1 MKKRL
6 FLVIAVITII
16 IVAAGCHLLPTEK
29 EPESNPVPT
38 PVTDAGVIAE
48 ANLVPAKYSA
58 LRFALPGKVAEI
70 TVTEGDYVEEG
81 QVLARLGNVESLEAQ
96 LLAADLAVV
105 EAEQR
110 LKEVKRYYA
119 DTDPIALA
127 ESALD
132 VAESQQLAAQKA
144 LDDAKIA
151 GLEPL
156 EAQLLAAD
164 MAVMEAEQTLNEL
177 EKHNA
182 DQDALDLAEA
192 ALDTAK
198 GQQRA
203 AQRALDDAST
213 ATYEP
218 LEAQL
223 SAADLA
229 VMDADQKLR
238 ELERKR
244 RDQDDVKLAQV
255 AYNLAKGQQRAARKA
270 LEEDVKLTAPFAGKV
285 ISIEL
290 EEGVY
295 TSPAEVAL
303 VLADNSTWYLET
315 FDLDENEVV
324 RISEGDRVEILFDA
338 LPGQSFTG
346 EVESI
351 SEYFLE
357 RFGNVTY
364 VVRIGLAEKDERLR
378 WGMTAEV
385 SFPE

>member
-6 FLVIAVITII
+6 FLVIAVITIV

-144 LDDAKIA
+144 LDDVKIA

-270 LEEDVKLTAPFAGKV
+270 LEEDVKLTAPFTGKV

-364 VVRIGLAEKDERLR
+364 VVRISLAEKDERLR

>member
-1 MKKRL
+1 MKKCV
-6 FLVIAVITII
+6 FLMITVSLII
-16 IVAAGCHLLPTEK
+16 FVAAGCYLIPTEK
-29 EPESNPVPT
+29 EPESNPVPM

-70 TVTEGDYVEEG
+70 TVAEGDLVEKG
-81 QVLARLGNVESLEAQ
+81 HVLARLGNVESLEAQ

-105 EAEQR
+105 EAGQR
-110 LKEVKRYYA
+110 LKEVKRYHA
-119 DTDPIALA
+119 DTDSVDLA
-127 ESALD
+127 KAALD
-132 VAESQQLAAQKA
+132 VTKNQQLAAQRT

-164 MAVMEAEQTLNEL
+164 LAVMEAEQTLNEL

-213 ATYEP
+213 ASYEP

-244 RDQDDVKLAQV
+244 LDQDDVSLAQA

-270 LEEDVKLTAPFAGKV
+270 LEEEVKLTAPFAGKV
-285 ISIEL
+285 IRIEL

-295 TSPAEVAL
+295 TSPAEVAII
-303 VLADNSTWYLET
+303 LADNTTWYLET

-338 LPGQSFTG
+338 LPGKSFTG

-364 VVRIGLAEKDERLR
+364 VVRISLAEKDERLR

-385 SFPE
+385 RFPE

>member
-6 FLVIAVITII
+6 FLVIAVITIV

-364 VVRIGLAEKDERLR
+364 VVRISLAEKDERLR

>member
-6 FLVIAVITII
+6 FLVIAVLTMI

-177 EKHNA
+177 EEHNA

-192 ALDTAK
+192 ALDTAE

-238 ELERKR
+238 ALERKR
-244 RDQDDVKLAQV
+244 REQDDVKLAQV
-255 AYNLAKGQQRAARKA
+255 AYDLAKGQQRAARKA

-364 VVRIGLAEKDERLR
+364 VVKISLAEKDERLR

>member
-6 FLVIAVITII
+6 FLVIIVILII
-16 IVAAGCHLLPTEK
+16 FVAAGCHLIPTEK

-70 TVTEGDYVEEG
+70 TVTEGDLVEKG
-81 QVLARLGNVESLEAQ
+81 HVLACLGNVESLEAQ

-105 EAEQR
+105 EAGQR
-110 LKEVKRYYA
+110 LKEVKRYHA
-119 DTDPIALA
+119 DTDSIDLA
-127 ESALD
+127 KAALD
-132 VAESQQLAAQKA
+132 VTKNQQLAAQRT

-164 MAVMEAEQTLNEL
+164 LAVMEAEQKLNEL

-182 DQDALDLAEA
+182 EQDALDLADA

-203 AQRALDDAST
+203 AQRALDDAGT
-213 ATYEP
+213 ASYEP

-244 RDQDDVKLAQV
+244 LDQDDVKLAQA
-255 AYNLAKGQQRAARKA
+255 AYDLAKGQQHAAKQA
-270 LEEDVKLTAPFAGKV
+270 LEETKLKAPSVGTVVRIDLK
-285 ISIEL
+285 
-290 EEGVY
+290 EEVY
-295 TSPAEVAL
+295 TSPAEVAM
-303 VLADNSTWYLET
+303 VLADFSLWYLET
-315 FDLDENEVV
+315 NDLNENEVV
-324 RISEGDRVEILFDA
+324 KISEGDQVEINFDA
-338 LPGQSFTG
+338 LPGESFTG

-357 RFGNVTY
+357 RFGNITY
-364 VVRIGLAEKDERLR
+364 LVRIRFDETDERLR

-385 SFPE
+385 KFPQR

>member
-1 MKKRL
+1 MKKYL
-6 FLVIAVITII
+6 LLLITVLAIMS
-16 IVAAGCHLLPTEK
+16 VAAGCYLIPTKK
-29 EPESNPVPT
+29 ETESNPVPM

-48 ANLVPAKYSA
+48 ANLVPARYSA

-70 TVTEGDYVEEG
+70 TVAEGDIVEEG
-81 QVLARLGNVESLEAQ
+81 QVLARLGNIESLEAQ

-110 LKEVKRYYA
+110 LKEVKRYHA
-119 DTDPIALA
+119 DSDSIDLA
-127 ESALD
+127 KASLD
-132 VAESQQLAAQKA
+132 VTKGQQMAAQKT

-164 MAVMEAEQTLNEL
+164 LAVMEAEQKLNEL
-177 EKHNA
+177 EKLSA

-192 ALDTAK
+192 ALETAK

-203 AQRALDDAST
+203 AQRALDDAGAAS
-213 ATYEP
+213 YEP

-229 VMDADQKLR
+229 VMDAEQKLR

-244 RDQDDVKLAQV
+244 LDQDDVKLAQA
-255 AYNLAKGQQRAARKA
+255 AYSLAKGQQRAAKMA
-270 LEEDVKLTAPFAGKV
+270 LEEEVKLTAPFAGKV
-285 ISIEL
+285 IRIEL

-295 TSPAEVAL
+295 TSPAEMAM
-303 VLADNSTWYLET
+303 VLADTSAWYLET

-324 RISEGDRVEILFDA
+324 RISEGEMVVVIFDA
-338 LPGQSFTG
+338 LPGREFSG

-357 RFGNVTY
+357 SFGNITY
-364 VVRIGLAEKDERLR
+364 VARIKLAETDEQLR

-385 SFPE
+385 RFPD

>member
-1 MKKRL
+1 MKKRV
-6 FLVIAVITII
+6 FLVITVLLII
-16 IVAAGCHLLPTEK
+16 FVAAGSFLIPTEK

-58 LRFALPGKVAEI
+58 LRFAFPGKIAEI
-70 TVTEGDYVEEG
+70 TVAEGDLVEKG

-105 EAEQR
+105 EAEQQF
-110 LKEVKRYYA
+110 KELKRYYT
-119 DTDPIALA
+119 DTDSIDLA
-127 ESALD
+127 EAALD
-132 VAESQQLAAQKA
+132 VAISQQLAAQKT
-144 LDDAKIA
+144 LDDAKTV
-151 GLEPL
+151 GLETL

-164 MAVMEAEQTLNEL
+164 LAVLEAEQKLNDL
-177 EKHNA
+177 ENHNA

-198 GQQRA
+198 GKQRA

-213 ATYEP
+213 VSYEP

-223 SAADLA
+223 SAADLS
-229 VMDADQKLR
+229 VTDAEQKLR

-244 RDQDDVKLAQV
+244 LDQDDISLAQA
-255 AYNLAKGQQRAARKA
+255 AYNLAKGQQRAAKKA
-270 LEEDVKLTAPFAGKV
+270 LEEEVKLTAPFAGKV
-285 ISIEL
+285 IRIEL

-295 TSPAEVAL
+295 TSPAEVAI
-303 VLADNSTWYLET
+303 VLADNTTWYLET

-338 LPGQSFTG
+338 LPGKSFTG

-364 VVRIGLAEKDERLR
+364 VVRISLAGKDERLR

-385 SFPE
+385 RFPE